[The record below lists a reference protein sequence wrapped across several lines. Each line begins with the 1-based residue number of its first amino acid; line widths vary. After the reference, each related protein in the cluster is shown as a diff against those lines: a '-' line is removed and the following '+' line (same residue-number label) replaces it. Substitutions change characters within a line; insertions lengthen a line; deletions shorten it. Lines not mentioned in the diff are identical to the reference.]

1 MVGFVEELNEVL
13 NGVVMQVDKMIR
25 GVEETFEEDLP
36 NDCEW
41 RNAEDDSHNC

>member
-25 GVEETFEEDLP
+25 GVEETADYNSGKGEI
-36 NDCEW
+36 
-41 RNAEDDSHNC
+41 